1 MGGAEGAVLGAGAHG
16 ELVQVGFADHDGAGL
31 AKLFV
36 DVAVVGRDEVLED
49 PGGGCRASPLRDDEV
64 FDGHRDACQGCGSA
78 AGVARVGFAGLFE
91 GEFGSIGDV
100 GMDLRFDFG
109 DAIEDGAGE
118 FEGGELLRAELFVG
132 FVGGEPPEVAHSS
145 TARTRT

>member
-1 MGGAEGAVLGAGAHG
+1 
-16 ELVQVGFADHDGAGL
+16 
-31 AKLFV
+31 
-36 DVAVVGRDEVLED
+36 
-49 PGGGCRASPLRDDEV
+49 
-64 FDGHRDACQGCGSA
+64 
-78 AGVARVGFAGLFE
+78 
-91 GEFGSIGDV
+91 
-100 GMDLRFDFG
+100 MDLGFDFG